1 MRTKILVLL
10 VLTACTLAPAF
21 WGRDDDDKKTEKSG
35 AENAGSEKSAA
46 AAPQWVFAPKDYNRK
61 EFKSQ
66 LTPVDTLLR
75 GKELELPAIDPSLR
89 NSTGEFDHLV
99 SKEDQS
105 ESKDLY
111 VLQFE
116 ALADFDA
123 AQKRRA
129 ILMNRTGYSIH
140 LVFNAPFYKL
150 RSGRYTSKEKA
161 EDAVAQLA
169 AINVTAFVVKLK

>member
-10 VLTACTLAPAF
+10 VLTACTLASAF
-21 WGRDDDDKKTEKSG
+21 WGSDDDEKAKETVAKESATEQ
-35 AENAGSEKSAA
+35 SAS
-46 AAPQWVFAPKDYNRK
+46 APQWAFAPKDYNRK
-61 EFKSQ
+61 EFKAQ
-66 LTPVDTLLR
+66 PTPVDTLLR

-105 ESKDLY
+105 KSNDLY